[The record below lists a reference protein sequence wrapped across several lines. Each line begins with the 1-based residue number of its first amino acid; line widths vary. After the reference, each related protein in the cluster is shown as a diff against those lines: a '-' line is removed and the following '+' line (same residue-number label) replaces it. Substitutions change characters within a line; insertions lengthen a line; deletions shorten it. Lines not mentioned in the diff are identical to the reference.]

1 MEERLKADAIGKIKS
16 LKFMG
21 ENINIRRQSHIDSV
35 AGLLIIHMIL
45 GHCIQ
50 VTDCRDLTLYKWMQV
65 LSFFMPWFF
74 FKSGMFYKDRKP
86 VEVLLGGGKLM
97 KPYIIWNIIG
107 YIPFVLLLVARNDY
121 VWYHYLLQP
130 FKGILLNGQYSG
142 NSPLWFLPVL
152 LIVQIMFTYAIQKKF
167 GVWTVIVGIILGY
180 LCFILE
186 IKIPSYLAS
195 ISTGYFYF
203 GMGYLMKH
211 IQYNRSVFFVSTLIY
226 VCFILTT
233 ISFVDINS
241 NSVASGTY
249 YLWPIC
255 AISGIVFIN
264 NTFLYLQKII
274 NKIRILHYVG
284 LHSMSFYTSHWVV
297 IMSSLL
303 LYNNII
309 VVEQTTK

>member
-1 MEERLKADAIGKIKS
+1 
-16 LKFMG
+16 
-21 ENINIRRQSHIDSV
+21 
-35 AGLLIIHMIL
+35 
-45 GHCIQ
+45 
-50 VTDCRDLTLYKWMQV
+50 
-65 LSFFMPWFF
+65 
-74 FKSGMFYKDRKP
+74 
-86 VEVLLGGGKLM
+86 
-97 KPYIIWNIIG
+97 
-107 YIPFVLLLVARNDY
+107 
-121 VWYHYLLQP
+121 
-130 FKGILLNGQYSG
+130 
-142 NSPLWFLPVL
+142 
-152 LIVQIMFTYAIQKKF
+152 MFTYAIQKKF

-233 ISFVDINS
+233 ISFVDINT
-241 NSVASGTY
+241 NNVASGTY

-264 NTFLYLQKII
+264 NTFLYMQKII

-303 LYNNII
+303 LYNNILGLDKI
-309 VVEQTTK
+309 WTLLCTVFSCITVLPFISNLKVSR